1 MTRALG
7 LYADPQTYTALVWL
21 LLGLPLGILWF
32 TLVVTGLS
40 LGLGLAVTVLGLPV
54 LVLTLLLARGIGAV
68 ERRLAESLVDA
79 PMPRLGRVDDPSG
92 IFWRRL
98 VALVARRRTWNEVA
112 YALVR
117 LPLGVVDFAVAVAVV
132 AVSLGG
138 FAQVILVAAGLHSD
152 VGDWHVDT
160 VAESLLFLV
169 PSAAGLLVAPAIL
182 RGWARLSAAVA
193 TALLGRVE
201 QEELKRRIGRLLARG
216 DADAF
221 SLLADLELALGR
233 GPFLTPAHVQ
243 AALLALRDNGLV
255 AARRVGAR
263 DVWSLTR
270 SA

>member
-79 PMPRLGRVDDPSG
+79 PMPRLARLDEPSG
-92 IFWRRL
+92 LLWRRL
-98 VALVARRRTWNEVA
+98 VSLLARRRTWNEVA
-112 YALVR
+112 YAFVR
-117 LPLGVVDFAVAVAVV
+117 LPLGVIDFSVAVATV
-132 AVSLGG
+132 AVLFGGVASIVVVLAGQHWDIGSWRVDSLP
-138 FAQVILVAAGLHSD
+138 
-152 VGDWHVDT
+152 
-160 VAESLLFLV
+160 ESLLFLV
-169 PSAAGLLVAPAIL
+169 PSAAALLVAPAIL

-201 QEELKRRIGRLLARG
+201 QDELKRRIGRLLARG

-221 SLLADLELALGR
+221 SLFADLELALGR